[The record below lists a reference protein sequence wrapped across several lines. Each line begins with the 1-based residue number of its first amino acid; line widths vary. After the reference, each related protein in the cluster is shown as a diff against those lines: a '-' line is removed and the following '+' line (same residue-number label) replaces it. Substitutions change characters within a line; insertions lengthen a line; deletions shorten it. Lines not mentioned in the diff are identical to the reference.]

1 MRHVP
6 RRRID
11 DAHVARCRQYALTC
25 CVGGAS
31 MRGVDDRERSIVF
44 AALVASGDPL
54 KRHEVTM
61 LVGGSRETADRVILS
76 LKATLREQRLGVAIE
91 DVADGYRLVV
101 DDGVVPALADVLGPR
116 PSPALSGAAVETLAL
131 IAYRQPVTRGEL
143 EAARGANC
151 ASVLETL
158 QERELVKVVG
168 HRDVVGRP
176 MLYGTTERFLVDFG
190 LRSLDDLP
198 QLDEEANVEQGF
210 LRG

>member
-1 MRHVP
+1 
-6 RRRID
+6 
-11 DAHVARCRQYALTC
+11 
-25 CVGGAS
+25 
-31 MRGVDDRERSIVF
+31 MRGVDARERSVVF

-54 KRHEVTM
+54 KLHEVTT
-61 LVGGSRETADRVILS
+61 LVGGSRETAVRVVAS
-76 LKATLREQRLGVAIE
+76 LQSTLRDQRLGVSIE
-91 DVADGYRLVV
+91 EVAGGYRLVV
-101 DDGVVPALADVLGPR
+101 DEALVPALADVLGPR
-116 PSPALSGAAVETLAL
+116 PSPALSAAAVETLAL
-131 IAYRQPVTRGEL
+131 VAYRQPITRGEL

-198 QLDEEANVEQGF
+198 PLDEEGNVEQGF

>member
-1 MRHVP
+1 MRHVD
-6 RRRID
+6 RT
-11 DAHVARCRQYALTC
+11 ARS
-25 CVGGAS
+25 V
-31 MRGVDDRERSIVF
+31 VF

-54 KRHEVTM
+54 KASEVAA
-61 LVGGSRETADRVILS
+61 LLGGSTDAAARVVAS
-76 LKATLREQRLGVAIE
+76 LQATLRDEALGVSIE
-91 DVADGYRLVV
+91 EVAGGYRLVV
-101 DDGVVPALADVLGPR
+101 DEGLAPALAEVLGPR
-116 PSPALSGAAVETLAL
+116 PSPALSNAAVETLAL
-131 IAYRQPVTRGEL
+131 VAYRQPVTRGEL

-176 MLYGTTERFLVDFG
+176 MLYGTTERFLIDFG

-198 QLDEEANVEQGF
+198 PLDGDGQVERGF